1 MTPDIPVPDPVGLEE
16 GEVIMAESTR
26 SDLHD
31 QNMAGMGQAMTR
43 FQNDAVTVSKAT
55 DYAYLQDKDLPSL
68 VESLGAQQV
77 MNRNTPGGPAPSTPV
92 E

>member
-1 MTPDIPVPDPVGLEE
+1 MSPEVTIPVPGE
-16 GEVIMAESTR
+16 GEDEMAESTR
-26 SDLHD
+26 EDLHD

-43 FQNDAVTVSKAT
+43 FQNDVVTVSKAT
-55 DYAYLQDKDLPSL
+55 DYSYLQDKNLPSL

-92 E
+92 G